1 MGDDINQTNRIF
13 QIIEEKYDEIKIKFL
28 KSSKNSLNMPF
39 NEDVF
44 HDTIIN
50 CSKINW
56 DNNISDNEIIN
67 YMYKAY
73 KQNVLRE
80 NNYAYNKLSV
90 DIDKLPDIP
99 VNDNFEYQD
108 LIFNIQKYIVDKY
121 GEQTFNQCYDWIV
134 NNKSI
139 REIEE
144 IYQTNN
150 LTYKLKKIKNEVTKK
165 FLNDII

>member
-150 LTYKLKKIKNEVTKK
+150 LTYKLKKIKNEVAKK

>member
-13 QIIEEKYDEIKIKFL
+13 KIIEEKYDEIKIKFL
-28 KSSKNSLNMPF
+28 KSSKSSLNMPF

-56 DNNISDNEIIN
+56 DNNISDNDIIN

-80 NNYAYNKLSV
+80 NNYAYKKLSIEV
-90 DIDKLPDIP
+90 DKLPDIP

-150 LTYKLKKIKNEVTKK
+150 LTYKFKKIKNEISKK

>member
-73 KQNVLRE
+73 KQNILRE

-150 LTYKLKKIKNEVTKK
+150 LTYKLKKIKNEVAKK

>member
-1 MGDDINQTNRIF
+1 MGNDINQTNRIF

-56 DNNISDNEIIN
+56 DNNISDNDIIN

-90 DIDKLPDIP
+90 EIDKLPDIP

-150 LTYKLKKIKNEVTKK
+150 LTYKLKKIKNEVAKK

>member
-13 QIIEEKYDEIKIKFL
+13 QIIEEKYDEIKINFL

-56 DNNISDNEIIN
+56 DNNISDNDIIN

-80 NNYAYNKLSV
+80 NNYAYNKLSIEV
-90 DIDKLPDIP
+90 DKLPDIP

-150 LTYKLKKIKNEVTKK
+150 LTYKLKKIKNEVAKK

>member
-1 MGDDINQTNRIF
+1 MGNDINQTNRIF

-150 LTYKLKKIKNEVTKK
+150 LTYKLKKIKNEVAKK

>member
-1 MGDDINQTNRIF
+1 MGNDINQTNRIF

-56 DNNISDNEIIN
+56 DNNISDNDIIN

-150 LTYKLKKIKNEVTKK
+150 LTYKLKKIKNEVSKK

>member
-1 MGDDINQTNRIF
+1 MGNDINQTNRIF

-73 KQNVLRE
+73 KQNILRE

-150 LTYKLKKIKNEVTKK
+150 LTYKLKKIKNEVAKK
-165 FLNDII
+165 FLNDIM

>member
-1 MGDDINQTNRIF
+1 MGNDNNQTNRIF

-150 LTYKLKKIKNEVTKK
+150 LTYKLKKIKNEVAKK

>member
-73 KQNVLRE
+73 KQNILRE

-121 GEQTFNQCYDWIV
+121 GEQTFNQCSDWIV

-150 LTYKLKKIKNEVTKK
+150 LTYKLKKIKNEVAKK